1 MTNLVTSFL
10 STANASPTATA
21 VRLGAQALTYA
32 ELENA
37 ARRVAG
43 LLIHR
48 GIKPGDSVAIMV
60 PKIVAFPAL
69 YYGILLAGGVVV
81 PMNPLLK
88 NREVAYYLG
97 DSGAKLVFAWHA
109 VALEAQA
116 GALEAHTSV
125 VEVDESFVGSISAAP
140 LTDVVDR
147 DEDDTA
153 VILYTS
159 GTTGHPKGA
168 ELTHFNLR
176 RNADRFAHDW
186 LKLSA
191 ADVVLGCLPLFH
203 TFGQT
208 VSMNCTL
215 FSGATLVLLP
225 QFTGDLA
232 LDAIEKE
239 KVTIFAGVPTMYS
252 AMAEAPG
259 SADADAS
266 TLRLCCSGGAA
277 LPLDTLTSFEDTFH
291 TVIIEGYGLSETS
304 PVCCFNP
311 PEGDRKIGSVGLPL
325 DGVEMRVIN
334 DDGETLQPGELGEI
348 CVRGENVMKGY
359 LGRPTATAEAFI
371 DGWFRTGDIG
381 KTDDDGYFYIVD
393 RKKSLIIRGGYNIYP
408 REVEEVLY
416 EHPDIVEAAV
426 IGIPHP
432 TLGEEVGAAIAVR
445 PGTTVETAAISEFVK
460 ARLAAYKYPRHVWV
474 LDELPKG
481 PTGKI
486 LRREV
491 QPPATPA
498 EAH

>member
-1 MTNLVTSFL
+1 MSNLATSFL
-10 STANASPTATA
+10 AAANATPGATA
-21 VRLGAQALTYA
+21 IRLDDETLTYSK
-32 ELENA
+32 LEAA

-43 LLIHR
+43 LLVQR
-48 GIKPGDSVAIMV
+48 GIKPGDTVGIMV
-60 PKIVAFPAL
+60 PNVAAFPAL
-69 YYGILLAGGVVV
+69 YYGVLLAGGVAV

-88 NREVAYYLG
+88 NREIAYYLG

-109 VALEAQA
+109 VAAEAEA
-116 GALEAHTSV
+116 GALEAHAGV
-125 VEVDESFVGSISAAP
+125 VKVDESFLSDISAPP
-140 LTDVVDR
+140 LAGVADR
-147 DEDDTA
+147 AEDDTA

-176 RNADRFAHDW
+176 RNADRFARDW

-191 ADVVLGCLPLFH
+191 NDVVLGCLPLFH

-225 QFTGDLA
+225 RFTGDLA
-232 LDAIEKE
+232 LQSIQKE
-239 KVTIFAGVPTMYS
+239 KVTVFAGVPTMYS
-252 AMAEAPG
+252 AMIEAPG

-277 LPLDTLTSFEDTFH
+277 LPLDTLTSFEGKFRA
-291 TVIIEGYGLSETS
+291 VIIEGYGLSETS

-311 PEGDRKIGSVGLPL
+311 PEGERKIGSVGLPL

-334 DDGETLQPGELGEI
+334 DDGATLPPGELGEI

-381 KTDDDGYFYIVD
+381 KQDDDGYFYIVD
-393 RKKSLIIRGGYNIYP
+393 RKKSLIIRGGYNVYP

-416 EHPDIVEAAV
+416 EHPDVVEAAV
-426 IGIPHP
+426 IGIPHAA
-432 TLGEEVGAAIAVR
+432 LGEEVGAAIAVR
-445 PGTTVETAAISEFVK
+445 PGATVDTAEISEFVK
-460 ARLAAYKYPRHVWV
+460 ARLAAYKYPRQVWV

-491 QPPATPA
+491 QPPASA
-498 EAH
+498 R

>member
-1 MTNLVTSFL
+1 MTNVATGFV
-10 STANASPTATA
+10 STANATPTATA
-21 VRLGAQALTYA
+21 VQSDDQKQTYS
-32 ELENA
+32 ELHTA
-37 ARRVAG
+37 ARRVAS
-43 LLIHR
+43 LLIQR
-48 GIKPGDSVAIMV
+48 GIKPGDTVAIMLPNV
-60 PKIVAFPAL
+60 AAFPAL
-69 YYGILLAGGVVV
+69 YYGILLAGGVAV

-97 DSGAKLVFAWHA
+97 DSGAKLVFVWHSVAQEA
-109 VALEAQA
+109 VA
-116 GALEAHTSV
+116 GALEAHSSV
-125 VEVDESFVGSISAAP
+125 VEVDESFLGSISALP
-140 LTDVVDR
+140 LAGVIDR
-147 DEDDTA
+147 ADDDTA

-176 RNADRFAHDW
+176 NNADRFAQDW
-186 LKLSA
+186 LKLTA
-191 ADVVLGCLPLFH
+191 DDVVLGCLPLFH

-215 FSGATLVLLP
+215 FSGATLVLLTR
-225 QFTGDLA
+225 FTGDLA
-232 LDAIEKE
+232 LEAIEKE

-252 AMAEAPG
+252 AMIEAPG
-259 SADADAS
+259 SDTADAS

-277 LPLDTLTSFEDTFH
+277 LPLDTLTSFEDKFH
-291 TVIIEGYGLSETS
+291 AVIIEGYGLSETS

-311 PEGDRKIGSVGLPL
+311 PEGRRKIGSVGLPL
-325 DGVEMRVIN
+325 EGVEMRVIT
-334 DDGETLQPGELGEI
+334 DDGETLPPGELGEI

-359 LGRPTATAEAFI
+359 LGRPSATAEAFI

-393 RKKSLIIRGGYNIYP
+393 RKKSLIIRGGYNVYP

-432 TLGEEVGAAIAVR
+432 TLGEEVGAAITVR
-445 PGTTVETAAISEFVK
+445 QGTTLDPADISAYVK
-460 ARLAAYKYPRHVWV
+460 ARLAAYKYPRQVWAV
-474 LDELPKG
+474 DELPKG

-491 QPPATPA
+491 QPPVNAR
-498 EAH
+498 